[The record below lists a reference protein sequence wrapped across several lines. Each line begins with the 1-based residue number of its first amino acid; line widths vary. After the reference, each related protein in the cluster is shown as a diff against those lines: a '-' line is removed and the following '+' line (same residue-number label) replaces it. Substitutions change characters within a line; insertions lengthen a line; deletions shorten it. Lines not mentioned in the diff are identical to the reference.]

1 MFEQQRR
8 YPLIPLWN
16 ASDCSAIEGT
26 NFLPLHP
33 TTSMGVAKRKVAQ
46 PAWADKHGSK
56 RCESLEGIAPF
67 AGQRWVTE
75 WAADKSGSQDADGW
89 WYAVDYGGA
98 DVDWQPTVFD
108 EAFVRR
114 RRWVRTQDRDPQ
126 HLARPMNKLRMVRCR
141 PPARHCEPPYSRAAH
156 PHVGVRLL
164 HAKRRAALRCWLH
177 GGIKCSL
184 RDSL

>member
-141 PPARHCEPPYSRAAH
+141 PPARHCEPPHSRAAH
-156 PHVGVRLL
+156 LVTHT
-164 HAKRRAALRCWLH
+164 
-177 GGIKCSL
+177 
-184 RDSL
+184 